1 MAKTSEREIEKFFS
15 RLQEYRKDAI
25 VNARL
30 GNLLTGALKDGN
42 RFYATLVNGQVVK
55 VVNNKVPAVFR
66 WPVRIGYTPGSHLL
80 QVLETWNVFDELPQP
95 DIVSHADTH
104 QWPGSD
110 TLYSRGEQILP
121 GLFVPTTGL
130 TLAAYAFVY
139 YLASTDGVYHLLP
152 NQFIDFAAEVPVSGA
167 KYVLLE
173 VNEDRDLQ
181 FISGTSVLTR
191 DILRAED
198 IPAPSVGWH
207 PLIAVKMYEGQTSW
221 IFSETDTDI
230 TDLRWAGYTGQ
241 AVAIDWD
248 DILSKPTVFNPDL
261 TVTDPRYPRIFPALV
276 PPTASDDNTLDYKV
290 GDFIID
296 TVLGVAYQAI
306 DVSTDAAIWFS
317 ASAVAGSGAVGLV
330 IDGALAVVDTAAPAI
345 MLTAD
350 TTVSTWYFRLKNRG
364 TSGSSIFDLILT
376 RDGVDTSILQDV
388 YDDNRAVIAYDD
400 ANGWVKVTV
409 PLITDFIEGDVIT
422 PNIDQVA
429 PGASTLTVTSN
440 GISGGAIGFNLTV
453 EAVGGSPSISHVGKI
468 VVPADKLQDNG
479 GGEVELLLP
488 DGLEKIEDVI
498 VAGSSAADMTFS
510 TIPTGY
516 KYFVLFVFGRSTGA
530 GSGTTQVKM
539 QFNADTG
546 NNYSFSRWNRFGS
559 NNQATIGYIELGGIP
574 LTSATANRGHGIEMK
589 IFGPTN
595 TTWNKAIV
603 AISQNVT
610 DLTFEN
616 ISAGWANTAAIS
628 AIKLFL
634 TSGNWEIG
642 SYATLCGV
650 K

>member
-30 GNLLTGALKDGN
+30 GNLLTGALKSGN

-55 VVNNKVPAVFR
+55 VVNNKVPSVFR
-66 WPVRIGYTPGSHLL
+66 WPIRIGYTPGSHLL

-139 YLASTDGVYHLLP
+139 YLAGADGVYHLLP

-207 PLIAVKMYEGQTSW
+207 PLIAVKMYEGQASW
-221 IFSETDTDI
+221 IYSEIDTDI

-241 AVAIDWD
+241 AVAINWD

-276 PPTASDDNTLDYKV
+276 PPTASDDNTEGYKV

-306 DVSTDAAIWFS
+306 DVSTGAAVWFS
-317 ASAVAGSGAVGLV
+317 ASAAAGSGAVGLV

-345 MLTAD
+345 LFTAN
-350 TTVSTWYFRLKNRG
+350 TTVSTWYFRLKDTG
-364 TSGSSIFDLILT
+364 ASGSSIFDLILT

-400 ANGWVKVTV
+400 ANGWVKVTT
-409 PLITDFIEGDVIT
+409 PLVTDFLEGDVIT

-429 PGASTLTVTSN
+429 PGASTLTVVSN
-440 GISGGAIGFNLTV
+440 GISGGISGFNLTV
-453 EAVGGSPSISHVGKI
+453 EAADGTPSISHIGKI
-468 VVPADKLQDNG
+468 VVPDDIFQDNT
-479 GGEVELLLP
+479 GGEVEIFIIPEKPLISVTP
-488 DGLEKIEDVI
+488 SGTKTTTSASYADIDGTAMDVTI
-498 VAGSSAADMTFS
+498 VKRLANTDILIDFRGSLYSTAASTIVTFGVAETGTDYDIHLKTFNVANSHVDIGSMTRITGLAAGSHTFRLRWKRTS
-510 TIPTGY
+510 
-516 KYFVLFVFGRSTGA
+516 GA
-530 GSGTTQVKM
+530 GTLTMDTTDRV
-539 QFNADTG
+539 
-546 NNYSFSRWNRFGS
+546 Y
-559 NNQATIGYIELGGIP
+559 
-574 LTSATANRGHGIEMK
+574 
-589 IFGPTN
+589 
-595 TTWNKAIV
+595 
-603 AISQNVT
+603 
-610 DLTFEN
+610 
-616 ISAGWANTAAIS
+616 ISA
-628 AIKLFL
+628 
-634 TSGNWEIG
+634 EE
-642 SYATLCGV
+642 V
-650 K
+650 R